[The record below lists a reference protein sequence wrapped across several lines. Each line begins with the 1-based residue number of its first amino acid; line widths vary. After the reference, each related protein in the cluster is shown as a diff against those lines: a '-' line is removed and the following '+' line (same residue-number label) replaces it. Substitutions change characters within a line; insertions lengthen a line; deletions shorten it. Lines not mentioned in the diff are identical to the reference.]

1 MKNMKA
7 KPVKKALTLKAILA
21 LCPPDAMALSDED
34 KRWLHAPAKGNEIL
48 PPYNK

>member
-1 MKNMKA
+1 MKTKPA
-7 KPVKKALTLKAILA
+7 KKTLTLKEILA
-21 LCPPDAMALSDED
+21 QCPPDAIALSDED